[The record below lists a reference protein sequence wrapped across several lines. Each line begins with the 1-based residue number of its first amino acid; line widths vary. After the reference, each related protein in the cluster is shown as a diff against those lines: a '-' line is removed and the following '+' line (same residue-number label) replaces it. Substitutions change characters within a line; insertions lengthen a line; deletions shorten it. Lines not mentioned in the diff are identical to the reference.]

1 MFGQN
6 GTAMTILILLMLI
19 CIIVLA
25 VITISLSMRVSRM
38 QLKYKQ
44 FMRGNDGATMEDA
57 ILDRFEEID
66 KLSDQG
72 ANHHEDI
79 KLIKAHLSKTL
90 THYGVV
96 KYDAFDDVGGKMSF
110 ALAMLDSDNSGFIL
124 DTIHS
129 KDNCFVYLKEIVKG
143 ESYIMLSS
151 EEIEALKQAASD
163 LEAADASL

>member
-1 MFGQN
+1 MFGQS

-72 ANHHEDI
+72 ADHHESI

-96 KYDAFDDVGGKMSF
+96 KYDAYDDIVGKMSF
-110 ALAMLDSDNSGFIL
+110 ELAMIDR
-124 DTIHS
+124 
-129 KDNCFVYLKEIVKG
+129 G
-143 ESYIMLSS
+143 ETGL
-151 EEIEALKQAASD
+151 
-163 LEAADASL
+163 